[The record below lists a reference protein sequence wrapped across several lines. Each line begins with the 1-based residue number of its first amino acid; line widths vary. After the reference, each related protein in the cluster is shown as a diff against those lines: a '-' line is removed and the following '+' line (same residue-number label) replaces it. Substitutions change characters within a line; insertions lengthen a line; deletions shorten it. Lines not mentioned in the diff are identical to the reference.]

1 MIVCIAIYNSLH
13 CHIQFP
19 IIYHTHTQKKK
30 GISFVFNLSFSVSKK
45 RREPIWKKIIGW
57 DIETRSWFS
66 SKTFFF
72 FFFSIL
78 CIKSFFVFLFFF
90 FAARRK
96 EGTGG
101 TPLSRQLTTPLGKL
115 WDKVMN
121 TTCWLLYQVIGV
133 GSGKVK

>member
-66 SKTFFF
+66 SNTVFFYLFFF
-72 FFFSIL
+72 YFSIL
-78 CIKSFFVFLFFF
+78 CIKSFFVFLFLFYSSKVLELLRF
-90 FAARRK
+90 RK
-96 EGTGG
+96 SLYMPTVNNCNKYV
-101 TPLSRQLTTPLGKL
+101 LS
-115 WDKVMN
+115 N
-121 TTCWLLYQVIGV
+121 F
-133 GSGKVK
+133 

>member
-1 MIVCIAIYNSLH
+1 MYVQMIVCIAIYNSLH

-66 SKTFFF
+66 SKTVFFFFFLASSVLNFFLFFF
-72 FFFSIL
+72 FFF
-78 CIKSFFVFLFFF
+78 FLFYSSKVLELLRF
-90 FAARRK
+90 RK
-96 EGTGG
+96 SLYMPTVNNCNKYV
-101 TPLSRQLTTPLGKL
+101 LS
-115 WDKVMN
+115 N
-121 TTCWLLYQVIGV
+121 F
-133 GSGKVK
+133 